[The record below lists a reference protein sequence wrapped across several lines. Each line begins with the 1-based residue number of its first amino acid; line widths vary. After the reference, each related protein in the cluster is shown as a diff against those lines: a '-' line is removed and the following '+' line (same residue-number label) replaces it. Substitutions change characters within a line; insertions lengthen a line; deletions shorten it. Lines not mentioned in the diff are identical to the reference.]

1 MEEKESR
8 GESPFAPT
16 NKSISPQEVPTTA
29 FALAL
34 VAGVL
39 FLLGASMP
47 LVFMGSF
54 GDMSGMMEDY
64 EGGDMMDGFSGG
76 ETMDTGF
83 IATRI
88 VGLAFAGAVLYGAIM
103 LNSKPVQHVTWGIL
117 ILVFSILSVF
127 TSWAGFGIGL
137 ILGVIGGGFA
147 IAWRPT
153 VATPLQ
159 PTAPVGRYCPN
170 CGRAIAMDARYC
182 SHCGHE
188 LPA

>member
-1 MEEKESR
+1 LEERESR
-8 GESPFAPT
+8 GESLLVPPPQ
-16 NKSISPQEVPTTA
+16 SSSPQEVPTTA

-47 LVFMGSF
+47 LIFMGSF
-54 GDMSGMMEDY
+54 GKMGGMMEDY
-64 EGGDMMDGFSGG
+64 EGGEMMEGFDGG
-76 ETMDTGF
+76 EMMDTGF
-83 IATRI
+83 IVTRI

-103 LNSKPVQHVTWGIL
+103 LNSRPAQHVTWGTL

-137 ILGVIGGGFA
+137 ILGVIGGGLA
-147 IAWRPT
+147 ISWRPAA
-153 VATPLQ
+153 VMS
-159 PTAPVGRYCPN
+159 PTAPTGRFCSD
-170 CGRAIAMDARYC
+170 CGRAIAVDAMFCAY
-182 SHCGHE
+182 CGHQ